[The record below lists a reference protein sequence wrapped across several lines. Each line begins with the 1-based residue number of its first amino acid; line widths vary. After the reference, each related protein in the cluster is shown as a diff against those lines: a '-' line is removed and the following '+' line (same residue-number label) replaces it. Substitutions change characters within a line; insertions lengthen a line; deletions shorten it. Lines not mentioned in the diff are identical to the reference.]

1 MTSATF
7 QIIDRICTTAGSTL
21 SRAIVLTDGS
31 QVMLK
36 LLDSQDAGASSDKT
50 ARFRQEYELLQSL
63 NLAEIVRPTSLVE
76 EWDCPAMV
84 MKDFAG
90 ESLETVLASGRP
102 LELAASLEIAGQL
115 SRALAGLHAAPII
128 HQDIR
133 PLNMMVTPDHQLRI
147 MDLTLAAAHRQD
159 AFSSGQRSLRIGD
172 WAYMSPEQT
181 GRMNR
186 PLDCRTDFYS
196 LGITFYRMLTGRLPF
211 AATDPLEWAHCHI
224 ARTPPSPR
232 QIVPAV
238 PQPVSDIVMKLL
250 AKLPEERYQSARGL
264 RFDIDRCISQWHQF
278 GCIESF
284 PLGEADVLERF
295 QIPCKLYG
303 RDHELAQLLAVF
315 DGMAATGRAALATIS
330 GYSGIGKSSLVHEL
344 HKPIV
349 CQRGYFISGKFDQY
363 MRDIPYATLTQA
375 FRAMVQQLLAESE
388 ESIAAWRREIQEAVG
403 MNGQL
408 IINVLPQMEVIIGKQ
423 SPVPDL
429 PPVEA
434 QHRFRTV
441 FRQFLSVFT
450 RKEHPL
456 VLFLDDLQW
465 IDAPSIMLIEH
476 ILSHAD
482 TRYLL
487 LIGAYRDNEVDA
499 DHPLAASIESIR
511 SSGVSVV
518 DIKLAPLSVAD
529 LNQLVADTL
538 RVGKKTSESLTH
550 QVFRRTD
557 GNPFFFTQFLASLHQ
572 DGLFWHDMTDCVW
585 KWDLGK
591 IEARDFADNVVDLMV
606 RKLRKLPAQTQDL
619 LQLAA
624 CLGNKFDLRSLGLAC
639 GSSDVEQR
647 LSPAI
652 EEGLLICTGGSA
664 KFLHDR
670 IQQAAYLLIPETRR
684 DEMHLHIGRVLMK
697 GLAADDLD
705 EQLFDVVNQ
714 LNHGGPLLVAPDEK
728 AQAAELNLRA
738 GRRAKASMA
747 YPSACVYLAAGMAL
761 LGDDF
766 WRTRYELMFNLW
778 LERAACEFLNRNGEI
793 TERLIPELLAKAA
806 SAVDKASVY
815 HLQVQLCEV
824 TSDCPRAIDNVLE
837 GLRLF
842 GIELSAHPSRE
853 QVQAEYD
860 RFWQNMGERSIE
872 SLADLPAMTDPEML
886 AAMNLLSS
894 LFGPAFFTD
903 SNLVQ
908 LHLLHMAN
916 LTLKHGIAGAS
927 ANGYAWLGM
936 FLGPIFHRYADGYR
950 CGKLAL
956 DIGDKRGLVANKAK
970 LYLAVGHV
978 TVWTQPLK
986 ATADLF
992 RMTFR
997 SGVEI
1002 GDLAYACYS
1011 CNCLLTALLARGD
1024 RLDEVWHES
1033 ETGIGFAR
1041 KIRYRDVIN
1050 IIVSQQ
1056 HFIQSMRGRT
1066 LHDDQGVFN
1075 EAAFEAQLG
1084 NSRMT
1089 TMVCWYWII
1098 KLQIRFMS
1106 GDYDA
1111 AISASENARDLLWSS
1126 EGTLQL
1132 LDYHYYT
1139 ALTIAAICDELPPE
1153 RRSALRTQ
1161 LSMHC
1166 AQLREW
1172 AENAS
1177 ATFFDKHALVAAEV
1191 ARIEGNIVEAMRLY
1205 EQAIQSARENG
1216 FVHNQ
1221 AIAHELASAFYRAR
1235 GFQKIA
1241 DTYLHEARSCFARW
1255 GADGKVAQLD
1265 GRYPQLRLQLASPA
1279 VAFLHG
1285 AAQLDV
1291 LSVAK
1296 ASQAISGQIVLD
1308 ELIDT
1313 LIRIMLENAG
1323 AQTGALVLVRGED
1336 MIVAAQAGVTQQ
1348 EVQVRLHLGQV
1359 TPASNLPSAILN
1371 YVRRSRMQVLLADA
1385 TEPHPFSADPYLL
1398 EHRPKSVLCIPIV
1411 RQCALTGL
1419 LYLENT
1425 LLTHAFTPQRVT
1437 VLELLAAQAAIS
1449 LENALLYADLQQ
1461 ENSERKRMEKILRER
1476 EARIRRLM
1484 ESNIIGIFFWDLQGG
1499 IGEANDAFLRLVGYT
1514 REDLLSGQVRW
1525 AQMTPPEHLAAD
1537 AWAIEELRN
1546 WGACSAY
1553 EKEFIRKDGMLVPV
1567 LIGAALMEGSEEHGV
1582 AFVLDLTER
1591 KRAETEQAARQAA
1604 DAANRAKSTFLAN
1617 ISHELR
1623 TPLNGILGY
1632 AQILRQDRTLS
1643 ARQLAGMD
1651 VIRQSADH
1659 LLTLINDILDIAK
1672 IEAGKLS
1679 LNPYDIRLAD
1689 FLHVIVQIINVKA
1702 VQKGLQFAIDTAPD
1716 LPAGIHVDARLLR
1729 QVLLN
1734 LLANAIKFTDRGQVT
1749 LRVRRSSLG
1758 QLRFEVQ
1765 DTGVGIS
1772 EDELKTIFQP
1782 FEQAG
1787 DMRRRSGGTGLGLTI
1802 SRQIVRLMGGDIRV
1816 DSRTGEGST
1825 FWFEVWVP
1833 VLAAGPAVLHAEL
1846 PVTGYEG
1853 LRKKILVVDDMPE
1866 NRAMLIDMLS
1876 PLGFEMIEAV
1886 NGRDGVEKAC
1896 ILQPELILMDRV
1908 MPEMDGLEA
1917 TRRLRQLPAV
1927 KDVPIIA
1934 ISASASGDD
1943 ASNCLL
1949 AGANAFIPKPIHR
1962 EQLLTRVATLLGLV
1976 WKVETSQTL
1985 APERQAAGALP
1996 MPPEEEMKILHG
2008 LARMGNMNAIMR
2020 WADSLAER
2028 DETYLPFVNQ
2038 LLALARGYQ
2047 SKALLNM
2054 VERCLAEQRTGRKET
2069 GALGR
2074 AID

>member
-1 MTSATF
+1 MTPATYR
-7 QIIDRICTTAGSTL
+7 IVDRICTTAGSTL
-21 SRAIVLTDGS
+21 NRALVLADGS
-31 QVMLK
+31 QVILK
-36 LLDSQDAGASSDKT
+36 LLDLQDASSIRT
-50 ARFRQEYELLQSL
+50 ARFRQEYGLLRSL
-63 NLAEIVRPTSLVE
+63 NVAEIVKPISVIE
-76 EWDCPAMV
+76 ESGCLAMV
-84 MKDFAG
+84 MQDFAG

-102 LELAASLEIAGQL
+102 VELVASLAIASQL
-115 SRALAGLHAAPII
+115 SRALAGLHAAQII

-133 PLNMMVTPDHQLRI
+133 PLNMMITPDHQLRI
-147 MDLTLAAAHRQD
+147 MDLTLAIAQRQD
-159 AFSSGQRSLRIGD
+159 AFSSGQRTLHTGD

-196 LGITFYRMLTGRLPF
+196 LGITFYRMLTGQLPF
-211 AATDPLEWAHCHI
+211 AANDPLEWTHCHI
-224 ARTPPSPR
+224 ARSPPSPR
-232 QIVPAV
+232 DIAPAV
-238 PQPVSDIVMKLL
+238 PQSVSDIVMKLL

-264 RFDIDRCISQWHQF
+264 QFDIDRCIAQLHKT
-278 GCIESF
+278 GCIEPF
-284 PLGEADVLERF
+284 PLGQADVLERF
-295 QIPCKLYG
+295 QIPSRLYG
-303 RDHELAQLLAVF
+303 RDREIAQLLAAF
-315 DGMAATGRAALATIS
+315 DGMAATGSAALVTIS

-349 CQRGYFISGKFDQY
+349 GRHGYFISGKFDQY
-363 MRDIPYATLTQA
+363 MRDIPYATLTEA
-375 FRAMVQQLLAESE
+375 FRAMVHQLLAESE
-388 ESIAAWRREIQEAVG
+388 ASIAGWRREIQEAVG
-403 MNGQL
+403 TNGQL
-408 IINVLPQMEVIIGKQ
+408 IINVLPQMEVIMGKQ
-423 SPVPDL
+423 EPVPDL
-429 PPVEA
+429 PPLEA

-476 ILSHAD
+476 LLSHAD
-482 TRYLL
+482 TRYLM
-487 LIGAYRDNEVDA
+487 LIGAYRDNEVHA
-499 DHPLAASIESIR
+499 DHPLTTSIEAIR
-511 SSGVSVV
+511 NRGASVI
-518 DIKLAPLSVAD
+518 DIKLAPLSVTD

-538 RVGKKTSESLTH
+538 HVGRKTSESLTH
-550 QVFRRTD
+550 QVFKRTD

-572 DGLFWHDMTDCVW
+572 DGLFWHDMTDCAW

-606 RKLRKLPAQTQDL
+606 RKLRKLPLQTQDI

-624 CLGNKFDLRSLGLAC
+624 CLGNKFDLRSLVLVS
-639 GSSDVEQR
+639 GSPDVEQR

-652 EEGLLICTGGSA
+652 QEGLLMCTGGSA

-670 IQQAAYLLIPETRR
+670 IQQAAYLLIPETLR
-684 DEMHLHIGRVLMK
+684 DKIHLHIGRVLMK
-697 GLAADDLD
+697 GLDADDLD

-714 LNHGGPLLVAPDEK
+714 LNHGGPLLVDPNERS
-728 AQAAELNLRA
+728 QVAELNLRA
-738 GRRAKASMA
+738 GRKAKASTA

-761 LGDDF
+761 LDEDF
-766 WRTRYELMFNLW
+766 WRTRYELTFNLW
-778 LERAACEFLNRNGEI
+778 LERATCAFLNRNIEVA
-793 TERLIPELLAKAA
+793 ERLIPELLPRAA

-824 TSDCPRAIDNVLE
+824 KSDSPGAVENVLA

-842 GIELSAHPSRE
+842 GIDLSAHPSRE
-853 QVQAEYD
+853 QVQTEYD
-860 RFWQNMGERSIE
+860 RFWQNMGERPIE
-872 SLADLPAMTDPEML
+872 SLIDLPVMTNPEML

-908 LHLLHMAN
+908 LHLVHMAN

-936 FLGPIFHRYADGYR
+936 FLGPIFQRYTGGYR
-950 CGKLAL
+950 FGKLAL
-956 DIGDKRGLVANKAK
+956 NLGEKRGLVANKAK

-986 ATADLF
+986 ATTDLF
-992 RMTFR
+992 RRTFR
-997 SGVEI
+997 AGVES

-1024 RLDEVWHES
+1024 QLDEVWRES
-1033 ETGIGFAR
+1033 EIGVGFAR
-1041 KIRYRDVIN
+1041 KVEYRDVTN

-1066 LHDDQGVFN
+1066 LQTDQGIFN
-1075 EAAFEAQLG
+1075 EAAFEARLG
-1084 NSRMT
+1084 ESRMT

-1106 GDYDA
+1106 GDCEA
-1111 AISASENARDLLWSS
+1111 AISAAEKAKDLLWSS

-1139 ALTIAAICDELPPE
+1139 ALAIAAVCENIPLV
-1153 RRSALRTQ
+1153 RRTALRTQ

-1166 AQLREW
+1166 AQLLEW

-1177 ATFFDKHALVAAEV
+1177 ATFLDKHMLVAAEV
-1191 ARIEGNIVEAMRLY
+1191 ARIEGDIVEAMALY
-1205 EQAIQSARENG
+1205 EKAIQSARENG

-1221 AIAHELASAFYRAR
+1221 GIAYELASAFYRAR

-1241 DTYLHEARSCFARW
+1241 DTYLQEARNCFVRW

-1265 GRYPQLRLQLASPA
+1265 ERYPQLRVQLASPPA
-1279 VAFLHG
+1279 ASLDGV
-1285 AAQLDV
+1285 AQLDV

-1308 ELIDT
+1308 ALIDT

-1323 AQTGALVLVRGED
+1323 AQTGALVLVRDDD

-1348 EVQVRLHLGQV
+1348 EVQVRLHLGKV
-1359 TPASNLPSAILN
+1359 TQESNLPSAVLN
-1371 YVRRSRMQVLLADA
+1371 YVRRSRAQVLLDDA
-1385 TEPHPFSADPYLL
+1385 AEPHPFSTDPYLL
-1398 EHRPKSVLCIPIV
+1398 RHRPKSVLCIPIV
-1411 RQCALTGL
+1411 RQGTLTGL

-1461 ENSERKRMEKILRER
+1461 ENSERKRMEEILRER
-1476 EARIRRLM
+1476 EAHIRRLM
-1484 ESNIIGIFFWDLQGG
+1484 ESNIIGIFFWDLHGG
-1499 IGEANDAFLRLVGYT
+1499 ISEANDAFLHLTGYQ
-1514 REDLLSGQVRW
+1514 RKDLLSGQVRW
-1525 AQMTPPEHLAAD
+1525 AQMTPPEHLPAD
-1537 AWAIEELRN
+1537 TQAIEELRCS
-1546 WGACSAY
+1546 GACSAY
-1553 EKEFIRKDGMLVPV
+1553 EKEFVRKDGMRVPV
-1567 LIGAALMEGSEEHGV
+1567 LIGAALLEGSVEKGV

-1604 DAANRAKSTFLAN
+1604 DAANQAKSTFLAN

-1643 ARQLAGMD
+1643 ARQLAGVD
-1651 VIRQSADH
+1651 VIRQSGEH

-1679 LNPYDIRLAD
+1679 LNLSDIRLTD
-1689 FLHVIVQIINVKA
+1689 FLYVINQIINVKA
-1702 VQKGLQFAIDTAPD
+1702 LEKGLRFRSEMASD
-1716 LPAGIHVDARLLR
+1716 LPDGIRVDARLLR

-1734 LLANAIKFTDRGQVT
+1734 LLANAIKFTDRGEVT
-1749 LRVRRSSLG
+1749 LQVHCLSPGR
-1758 QLRFEVQ
+1758 LRFEVR

-1787 DMRRRSGGTGLGLTI
+1787 NMRQQQRGSGLGLAI
-1802 SRQIVRLMGGDIRV
+1802 SRQIVRLMGGEIRV
-1816 DSRTGEGST
+1816 DSRAGEGST
-1825 FWFEVWVP
+1825 FWFELQVP
-1833 VLAAGPAVLHAEL
+1833 VLAAGPAVLPAEL
-1846 PVTGYEG
+1846 IVTGYEG
-1853 LRKKILVVDDMPE
+1853 PRKKVLVVDDIAE
-1866 NRAMLIDMLS
+1866 NRAMLIDMLI

-1886 NGRDGVEKAC
+1886 NGCDGVEKAQ
-1896 ILQPELILMDRV
+1896 ILQPELILMDSV
-1908 MPEMDGLEA
+1908 MPEMDGLET
-1917 TRRLRQLPAV
+1917 TRRLRQLPDF
-1927 KDVPIIA
+1927 KDVPVIA

-1943 ASNCLL
+1943 EKNSLL
-1949 AGANAFIPKPIHR
+1949 AGADAFMSKPIHR
-1962 EQLLTRVATLLGLV
+1962 ERLLTRVASLLKLT
-1976 WKVETSQTL
+1976 WTYESQDGS
-1985 APERQAAGALP
+1985 PEWQASGILP
-1996 MPPEEEMKILHG
+1996 TPPAEEMNILHG
-2008 LARMGNMNAIMR
+2008 LARLGNMNAIVR
-2020 WADSLAER
+2020 WANSLAER
-2028 DETYLPFVNQ
+2028 DRTYLPFVNQ
-2038 LLALARGYQ
+2038 LLVLAQGYQ
-2047 SKALLNM
+2047 SKALLSM
-2054 VERCLAEQRTGRKET
+2054 VERCLAEKN
-2069 GALGR
+2069 A
-2074 AID
+2074 DK